1 MSLGTAILF
10 TAIVICSAAS
20 TVVMF
25 FYSTTAGVI
34 QAVCLA
40 VLIAAFLI
48 YYLRKSR
55 YYKDVIVHA
64 NQYFDSNG
72 SSQDYPIPMAVVGKD
87 NDIIWYNS
95 HFQDKLMADVPLGT
109 RKITEFLGDITPEE
123 AVSHP
128 EGVDIH
134 YEDRTYTVYTGKI
147 QNETSAYCLFF
158 VDNTELKQEAADYR
172 NSKPAILY
180 LSLDNMDEV
189 RKNYKSSECEVIN
202 GGIETILERWAE
214 DYPCLLKKID
224 DGYYFMVLEEKG
236 LQALIENHFDI
247 LKKVREYKF
256 GDHLVELTISIGAG
270 RGDTFVE
277 ANDHARLA
285 LEMSESRG
293 GDQATVN
300 TDGSMEFF
308 GGTVGGTTSSSK
320 VKARIM
326 AQNFAEEFKRHD
338 IIFTTGHTFSDLD
351 SIGSCIGVYEMAR
364 AVGKP
369 CYIIANRDTT
379 MAAKLVE
386 DYIDKVDAELFIDVK
401 TALDRK
407 RGKKSLLVVC
417 DTHRP
422 NSLED
427 ENLSFDFDTVS
438 VIDHHRRTAN
448 YIKNAELFYSEPN
461 SSSSC
466 EMITE
471 LIEYFPAD
479 VKIDPMSANALL
491 SGIMLDTR
499 NFVLGTGVR
508 TFEAAAYLKSHGAD
522 TVAVK
527 QLFSNTLDNYKI
539 KASILSSAET
549 YHGCVIAQTRETV
562 PNMRMIASQVADEML
577 NVTGVQSSYVLFEE
591 NNRVNISARSLGK
604 MNVQVIMEKLGGGG
618 HFTMAAT
625 QIENITMEEAVS
637 RVKKSIDEYLEM
649 E

>member
-1 MSLGTAILF
+1 MSKGTAALFSVIL
-10 TAIVICSAAS
+10 ISGIAS
-20 TVVMF
+20 TVVLF
-25 FYSTTAGVI
+25 FFSTTAGVVQTVI
-34 QAVCLA
+34 FAA
-40 VLIAAFLI
+40 LIAVFLF

-55 YYKDVIVHA
+55 YYRDVIVQA
-64 NQYFDSNG
+64 NRYFDNTG
-72 SSQDYPIPMAVVGKD
+72 SSQDYPIPIAVIGKD
-87 NDIIWYNS
+87 GDIIWYND
-95 HFQDKLMADVPLGT
+95 HFKDKLMSDVPLGT
-109 RKITEFLGDITPEE
+109 RKISEFLGEVTPEE
-123 AVSHP
+123 AIAHP
-128 EGVDIH
+128 EGVDIL
-134 YEDRTYTVYTGKI
+134 YAERTYTVYTGKI
-147 QNETSAYCLFF
+147 MQDTESYCMFF
-158 VDNTELKQEAADYR
+158 IDNTELKEAASEYR
-172 NSKPAILY
+172 KSKPAVVY
-180 LSLDNMDEV
+180 LSLDNLDEV
-189 RKNYKSSECEVIN
+189 RKDFKSSECEVIN

-214 DYPCLLKKID
+214 DYPCLLQKLD
-224 DGYYFMVLEEKG
+224 DGYYFMILEEQG
-236 LQALIENHFDI
+236 LQALIQNRFDI

-256 GDHLVELTISIGAG
+256 GDHPVELTVSIGAG
-270 RGDTFVE
+270 RGETLVE

-285 LEMSESRG
+285 LDMSESRG

-351 SIGSCIGVYEMAR
+351 SIGSSIGVYEMAK

-369 CYIIANRDTT
+369 CYIITNRDTT

-386 DYIDKVDAELFIDVK
+386 DYIEKVDSEVFIDVP

-407 RGKKSLLVVC
+407 KGKRSLLVVV

-427 ENLSFDFDTVS
+427 QNLSFDFDTVS

-471 LIEYFPAD
+471 LIEYFPDD

-508 TFEAAAYLKSHGAD
+508 TFEAAAYLKNHGAD

-527 QLFSNTLDNYKI
+527 QLFSNSLDNYKI

-549 YHGCVIAQTRETV
+549 YHGCVIAKTDDVV
-562 PNMRMIASQVADEML
+562 PNMRMIASQVADDML

-591 NNRVNISARSLGK
+591 NNRINISARSLGQ

-625 QIENITMEEAVS
+625 QIEKITMDEAVS
-637 RVKKSIDEYLEM
+637 LVKKSIDEYLEM

>member
-1 MSLGTAILF
+1 M
-10 TAIVICSAAS
+10 
-20 TVVMF
+20 
-25 FYSTTAGVI
+25 
-34 QAVCLA
+34 
-40 VLIAAFLI
+40 
-48 YYLRKSR
+48 
-55 YYKDVIVHA
+55 
-64 NQYFDSNG
+64 
-72 SSQDYPIPMAVVGKD
+72 
-87 NDIIWYNS
+87 
-95 HFQDKLMADVPLGT
+95 
-109 RKITEFLGDITPEE
+109 
-123 AVSHP
+123 
-128 EGVDIH
+128 
-134 YEDRTYTVYTGKI
+134 
-147 QNETSAYCLFF
+147 
-158 VDNTELKQEAADYR
+158 
-172 NSKPAILY
+172 
-180 LSLDNMDEV
+180 
-189 RKNYKSSECEVIN
+189 
-202 GGIETILERWAE
+202 ILE
-214 DYPCLLKKID
+214 D
-224 DGYYFMVLEEKG
+224 KG
-236 LQALIENHFDI
+236 LQTLISNHFDI

-256 GDHLVELTISIGAG
+256 GEHLVEVTVSIGAG
-270 RGDTFVE
+270 RGSTLPE
-277 ANDHARLA
+277 ASENARLA

-300 TDGSMEFF
+300 SDGTMEFF

-326 AQNFAEEFKRHD
+326 AQNFAEEFRRHD

-351 SIGSCIGVYEMAR
+351 SIGSSIGVYEMAK

-369 CYIIANRDTT
+369 CYIITNRDTT

-386 DYIDKVDAELFIDVK
+386 EYMEQVDSTAFIDVK

-407 RGKKSLLVVC
+407 KGKKSLLVVV

-422 NSLED
+422 NSLETED
-427 ENLSFDFDTVS
+427 LCYDFSTVS
-438 VIDHHRRTAN
+438 VIDHHRRTAK

-461 SSSSC
+461 ASSSC
-466 EMITE
+466 EMVTE
-471 LIEYFPAD
+471 LIEYFPKD

-491 SGIMLDTR
+491 AGIMLDTR

-508 TFEAAAYLKSHGAD
+508 TFESAAYLKNHGAD

-527 QLFSNTLDNYKI
+527 QLFSNSLDNYKI

-549 YHGCVIAQTRETV
+549 YRGCVIAKTSEVV

-625 QIENITMEEAVS
+625 QIENITMDEAVT
-637 RVKKSIDEYLEM
+637 RVKQSIDEYLEM